1 MQCRPIEAG
10 ENAGE
15 RTGEIGHAVG
25 DHRQLGIGEA
35 RRVAVGVDQEAGA
48 LRRKSSEHALQDG
61 DPADRDSRLIATAHA
76 ARQTA
81 GEHKP
86 ES

>member
-1 MQCRPIEAG
+1 
-10 ENAGE
+10 
-15 RTGEIGHAVG
+15 
-25 DHRQLGIGEA
+25 
-35 RRVAVGVDQEAGA
+35 
-48 LRRKSSEHALQDG
+48 LRRKASEHALQDG